1 MESRN
6 TVVIAAVIIA
16 ATAALALAPLVT
28 LNAMARDK
36 TTSSTECVHNGNLNT
51 QPGPC
56 THGKSGT
63 QVTTTCTGHGN
74 KIQCS
79 TT

>member
-1 MESRN
+1 ME
-6 TVVIAAVIIA
+6 TKTLAIVAVMIA
-16 ATAALALAPLVT
+16 ATAAFALAPLMT
-28 LNAMARDK
+28 SNAMARDK
-36 TTSSTECVHNGNLNT
+36 TTTSTECVHNGNLQT
-51 QPGPC
+51 SSGEC

-63 QVTTTCTGHGN
+63 TVTTTCTGHGN